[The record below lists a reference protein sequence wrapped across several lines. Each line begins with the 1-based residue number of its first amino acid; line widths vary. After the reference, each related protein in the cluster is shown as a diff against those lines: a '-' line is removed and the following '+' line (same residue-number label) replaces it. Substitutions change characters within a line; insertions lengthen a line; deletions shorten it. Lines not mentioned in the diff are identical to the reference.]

1 MTTIEKSA
9 RQHYIDNVR
18 AMMEA
23 DDYVTL
29 LRDEGKRPNSLA
41 FKEGAF
47 ANYQPTAQDVI
58 VSTYPKSGTN
68 WTMQMAQEI
77 AWYGEAEFEHVDS
90 AIPWPDTLSQTPI
103 APLSD
108 TSMAERS
115 PTGLRVIKSHLED
128 EYVPY
133 SKEAVYISVVRDP
146 KDVVVSTFHFENGF
160 FERMVGGGVP
170 LDAYV
175 EAFLAKGF
183 IYANW
188 ADHVASW
195 WRLREYENV
204 LLLSFEAIKEEPERA
219 IRAIAELMG
228 VELSSDQLAKVVHK
242 SSYAYMKANNH
253 KFSPPTPPDY
263 PEQGQITMI
272 REGQSGESARVL
284 SDAQRQAIDQ
294 FCADELAALGS
305 DFPYWERYGN
315 DG

>member
-1 MTTIEKSA
+1 MTNPIAPE
-9 RQHYIDNVR
+9 RQRYLAKVR
-18 AMMEA
+18 IMMEA
-23 DDYVTL
+23 GDFVAL
-29 LRDEGKRPNSLA
+29 LRDEGKRPNSCT
-41 FKEGAF
+41 FKERAF

-115 PTGLRVIKSHLED
+115 PTGLRVIKSHLEA
-128 EYVPY
+128 EYVPF

-195 WRLREYENV
+195 WKLRERDNV
-204 LLLSFEAIKEEPERA
+204 LLLFFEAVKEEPEAA

-228 VELSSDQLAKVVHK
+228 VELTAVSLAKVVHK

-263 PEQGQITMI
+263 PKQGQITMI
-272 REGQSGESARVL
+272 RQGQSGESARVL
-284 SDAQRQAIDQ
+284 SNAQQQAIDQ
-294 FCADELAALGS
+294 FCADELVKLGS
-305 DFPYWERYGN
+305 DFPYWEKYG
-315 DG
+315 G

>member
-1 MTTIEKSA
+1 
-9 RQHYIDNVR
+9 
-18 AMMEA
+18 METG
-23 DDYVTL
+23 DYVTL
-29 LRDEGKRPNSLA
+29 LRDEGKRPNSLT
-41 FKEGAF
+41 FKESAF
-47 ANYQPTAQDVI
+47 ADYQPTAQDVI

-77 AWYGEAEFEHVDS
+77 AWYGEANFEHVDS
-90 AIPWPDTLSQTPI
+90 AIPWPDALSKTPI

-108 TSMAERS
+108 TSMAEKS
-115 PTGLRVIKSHLED
+115 PTGLRVIKSHLEA

-133 SKEAVYISVVRDP
+133 SNEAAYISVVRDP

-175 EAFLAKGF
+175 DAFLAKEF

-195 WRLREYENV
+195 WALRKCDNV
-204 LLLSFEAIKEEPERA
+204 LLLSFEAMKEEPED
-219 IRAIAELMG
+219 AIAAIAKLMK
-228 VELSSDQLAKVVHK
+228 VTLTLEQLAKVIHK

-272 REGQSGESARVL
+272 RQGQSGESARVL
-284 SDAQRQAIDQ
+284 SNAQRQAIDQ
-294 FCADELAALGS
+294 VCADELAKLGS
-305 DFPYWERYGN
+305 DFPYWERYG
-315 DG
+315 G